1 MTVSTPAGAP
11 APLRILLSD
20 HARAQYGERIAS
32 VMGDRPFTFVA
43 PAPGADVDVG
53 WVTREVTGKSTKH
66 EVQPETQRFYDT
78 LTGAPSLRW
87 VQLHSAG
94 ADRPVFVDL
103 LARGK
108 TITSASGANADV
120 VAQTVLCGLL
130 ALARHFPLL
139 WDAQR
144 EHKWAPLIQS
154 GMPRDIAGQTAVIV
168 GWGPIGQQV
177 AGVLRLL
184 GMKVAAVRSSAAPA
198 APDIETV
205 AFEDI
210 GTLLPRADWLLL
222 ACPLTERTRNLVS
235 AEALALLPAG
245 ARLLNVSRGEV
256 VDEAALVEALRAGRL
271 AGAYLD
277 VFTHEPLA
285 ADSPLWDLPNVIAT
299 PHTAGH
305 SDGHAARVAE
315 IFLDNLG
322 RFNAG
327 QKMVNQVG

>member
-210 GTLLPRADWLLL
+210 GTLLP
-222 ACPLTERTRNLVS
+222 
-235 AEALALLPAG
+235 AG